1 MVEHSRSVPGRKQHQ
16 CRYATQLPALAKYLR
31 PDQGLGKHFM
41 CPILILRVRGRQKKV
56 ISLLEA
62 CMNSEEEP

>member
-1 MVEHSRSVPGRKQHQ
+1 
-16 CRYATQLPALAKYLR
+16 
-31 PDQGLGKHFM
+31 M